1 MVYVTI
7 LDVTLVMAGIGILE
21 NAGFQKSCYL
31 RVLRKDIVRR
41 DLNDVGTISD
51 ETEELATNR
60 A

>member
-31 RVLRKDIVRR
+31 QDSGWTL
-41 DLNDVGTISD
+41 SD
-51 ETEELATNR
+51 EI
-60 A
+60 